1 MPIDIGGYI
10 ANQQITAGLVQ
21 QGIVTRGLILNLD
34 ASRLDSYSGSGTTVY
49 DISTTN
55 ASGTFINN
63 TSWSN
68 SYNSGV
74 FIFPDGVGD
83 AITFGTNNSLNPSG
97 DISLEAWVYFTNF
110 NTEWNIIATKW
121 FNDSGST
128 MNSDFHYAAKATS
141 NGSGIIKQNL
151 YTTNNSNIYSNTTL
165 TTNTWYLLGFT
176 IINSGTLTFYLNGQ
190 PDGTSSPVSR
200 AVSTNS
206 SFLIGDPRAVT
217 NAPIGR
223 IGSFRYYNRALSA
236 AEITQNF
243 NSTRSRFG
251 V

>member
-1 MPIDIGGYI
+1 MPINIGGTTWSGTLASALDYKSI
-10 ANQQITAGLVQ
+10 IKTGLV
-21 QGIVTRGLILNLD
+21 LHLD
-34 ASRLDSYSGSGTTVY
+34 PKVAESYPGSGNTVY

-110 NTEWNIIATKW
+110 NTEWSIIATKW

-128 MNSDFHYAAKATS
+128 MNTDFHYAAKATTA
-141 NGSGIIKQNL
+141 GSGIIKQNL

-176 IINSGTLTFYLNGQ
+176 LINNGTLTFYLNGQ

-223 IGSFRYYNRALSA
+223 IGSFRYYNRALTA
-236 AEITQNF
+236 AEVAHNF
-243 NSTRSRFG
+243 NATRDRYG
-251 V
+251 I